1 MKGII
6 TGLSLLT
13 SLAFSNPSATAAI
26 WKNYFPNYRKNDF
39 HLTLAESSN
48 HIGEHENN
56 LRVRKTDSVDWWPDP
71 ESTTAE
77 IKWTNVVPWGIIEI
91 NDIYLWFLDSIAI
104 KEWVSII
111 ATGEDWKE
119 HDLWKVEVSGSFFS
133 WYIWFWSFKS
143 VPDQWK
149 YKLNIR
155 YKSKAKKKGGKAET
169 KRNDKKIPL
178 VNGNKTPITI
188 DCKNIKAESFS
199 ACEYLAAWLE
209 GNIGNGDSLAILIN
223 DPRIQSISKPTLRI
237 WIVDYQMYIHWSM
250 SYFVIPTQ
258 LIKKSPKA
266 NLKIMFNGKIISE
279 LPTIEDIA
287 QNLSGEG
294 SPSKSVTLSQETK
307 SIKPWVKYKIKPT
320 TPGFITNESILV
332 NGAKVEIQSIDI
344 EKWTYEFIMPQFPK
358 WVKKVKIEFEY
369 SNSWKNNTIKIGSRD
384 TDPKE
389 KEVKDPTLQ
398 NLTVTKYGSVSFVK
412 PKNFTCNIVWIV
424 FRAENGKEIWS
435 NTQVDMII
443 TEKAIDG
450 ELYIIATPQSAIPIT
465 TQWNVKCQIFFNT
478 WLSTKV
484 IGSRTIVVP
493 KD

>member
-1 MKGII
+1 
-6 TGLSLLT
+6 
-13 SLAFSNPSATAAI
+13 
-26 WKNYFPNYRKNDF
+26 
-39 HLTLAESSN
+39 
-48 HIGEHENN
+48 
-56 LRVRKTDSVDWWPDP
+56 
-71 ESTTAE
+71 
-77 IKWTNVVPWGIIEI
+77 
-91 NDIYLWFLDSIAI
+91 
-104 KEWVSII
+104 
-111 ATGEDWKE
+111 
-119 HDLWKVEVSGSFFS
+119 
-133 WYIWFWSFKS
+133 
-143 VPDQWK
+143 
-149 YKLNIR
+149 
-155 YKSKAKKKGGKAET
+155 
-169 KRNDKKIPL
+169 
-178 VNGNKTPITI
+178 
-188 DCKNIKAESFS
+188 
-199 ACEYLAAWLE
+199 
-209 GNIGNGDSLAILIN
+209 
-223 DPRIQSISKPTLRI
+223 
-237 WIVDYQMYIHWSM
+237 
-250 SYFVIPTQ
+250 
-258 LIKKSPKA
+258 
-266 NLKIMFNGKIISE
+266 
-279 LPTIEDIA
+279 
-287 QNLSGEG
+287 
-294 SPSKSVTLSQETK
+294 VTLSQETK